1 MEARTGDL
9 TLNSSTGK
17 ATVAD
22 DAVDA
27 TLAVAGD
34 GAAFERLYLR
44 HAPRIYGLALRMAQ
58 SADPEEMVQEI
69 FVRAWQK
76 LGSFKGEA
84 AFSTWLFRLG
94 VNLILTRRSK
104 LAKLWARELNGDELL
119 VDVPAR
125 PSHVDASMDFENA
138 LRRLPNGAREVLV
151 LHDVEGFKHGE
162 IGDMLGISVGTSKS
176 QLHRARMSM
185 RKVLRQ

>member
-1 MEARTGDL
+1 MDTQTGEF
-9 TLNSSTGK
+9 TLDRSSGK
-17 ATVAD
+17 STVAD

-27 TLAVAGD
+27 TLAAAGD
-34 GAAFERLYLR
+34 GAAFERLYHR
-44 HAPRIYGLALRMAQ
+44 HAPRIYGLALRMAH
-58 SADPEEMVQEI
+58 SSDAEELVQEV

-84 AFSTWLFRLG
+84 AFGTWLFRLG
-94 VNLILTRRSK
+94 VNLILSRRSK
-104 LAKLWARELNGDELL
+104 INKLRAREQNGDELL
-119 VDVPAR
+119 LDVAAR
-125 PSHVDASMDFENA
+125 PAHVDTSMDFENA
-138 LRRLPNGAREVLV
+138 LRHLPHGAREVLV

-185 RKVLRQ
+185 RKVLRK

>member
-1 MEARTGDL
+1 MDAQTGA
-9 TLNSSTGK
+9 LNLDSSSGK

-27 TLAVAGD
+27 TLAAAGD
-34 GAAFERLYLR
+34 GAAFERLYRR
-44 HAPRIYGLALRMAQ
+44 HAPKIYGLAIRMAQ
-58 SADPEEMVQEI
+58 NADPEEMVQEI

-84 AFSTWLFRLG
+84 AFGTWLFRLG
-94 VNLILTRRSK
+94 VNLILSRRGK
-104 LAKLWARELNGDELL
+104 IQKIRAREMNGDELIQ
-119 VDVPAR
+119 DVHAR
-125 PSHVDASMDFENA
+125 AAHVDISMDFEHA
-138 LRRLPNGAREVLV
+138 LRQLPDGAREVLV

-162 IGDMLGISVGTSKS
+162 IGEMLGISVGTSKS

-185 RKVLRQ
+185 RKVLRK

>member
-1 MEARTGDL
+1 LDARTGDL

-27 TLAVAGD
+27 TLAAAGD
-34 GAAFERLYLR
+34 GAAFERLYRR

-84 AFSTWLFRLG
+84 AFATWLFRLG
-94 VNLILTRRSK
+94 VNLILTRRGK
-104 LAKLWARELNGDELL
+104 LAKSRARELNGDEMLM
-119 VDVPAR
+119 DVPDR
-125 PSHVDASMDFENA
+125 PRHLDATMDFESA
-138 LRRLPNGAREVLV
+138 LRRLPDGAREVLV